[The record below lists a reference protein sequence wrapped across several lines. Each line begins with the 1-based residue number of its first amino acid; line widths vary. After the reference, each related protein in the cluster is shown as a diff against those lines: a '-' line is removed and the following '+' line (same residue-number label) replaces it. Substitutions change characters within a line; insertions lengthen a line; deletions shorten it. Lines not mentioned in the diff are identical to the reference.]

1 MQRPE
6 PNEYDPNYQK
16 YFDLVTD
23 GDYTALLR
31 RNTADTIA
39 FFDCIPDE
47 KQDYR
52 YAEGKWSLKEVLMHI
67 IDTERVFACR
77 ALAAARG
84 DENPVYRMDEE
95 LYARNVDVSQRDISS
110 LISEFNAVRTA
121 TEYLCEE
128 ITESQS
134 KRWCNVVTHPMT
146 CRAIAFF
153 MIGHVQH
160 HVGVVRD
167 RYL

>member
-6 PNEYDPNYQK
+6 PNEYHPAYQK
-16 YFDLVTD
+16 YFDLVFD
-23 GDYTALLR
+23 GNYMELLR
-31 RNTADTIA
+31 RNTVETVA
-39 FFDCIPDE
+39 FFEGLPLQ
-47 KQDYR
+47 KHDYR
-52 YAEGKWSLKEVLMHI
+52 YAEGKWTLKEVLMHI

-84 DENPVYRMDEE
+84 DESPVYRMDEE
-95 LYARNVDVSQRDISS
+95 LYARNVDVTERALSS
-110 LISEFNAVRTA
+110 LVSEFRAVRTA
-121 TEYLCEE
+121 TEYLCDE

-134 KRWCNVVTHPMT
+134 RRWCNVVTHPMT

-160 HVGVVRD
+160 HVGVVKQK
-167 RYL
+167 YL